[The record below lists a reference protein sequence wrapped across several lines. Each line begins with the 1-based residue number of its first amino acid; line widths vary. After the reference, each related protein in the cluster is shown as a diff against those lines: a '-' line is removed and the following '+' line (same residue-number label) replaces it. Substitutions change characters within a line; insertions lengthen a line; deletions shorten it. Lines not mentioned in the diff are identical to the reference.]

1 MIQRPTLLD
10 RVRTEVISA
19 TVIDTDIGK
28 VSFDM
33 QKLDSLPLL
42 NSVYLEC
49 LRIRSS
55 ITVTRK
61 LVADMEIDG
70 YVLKSGSYVMTP
82 TWIPHTNK
90 ALWADGEHDSMEFWP
105 ERFLQL
111 PELNQ
116 GPPNG
121 EKKDTLERLASAMKP
136 ENFFPY
142 GGGSAVCPGR
152 FLSKQEILTA
162 VALVVLKFD
171 LEMIEYLDDSGAS
184 TQGRPKP
191 KQNYAGG
198 GVMPPDKD
206 LKVKLRRCERPL
218 GIP

>member
-1 MIQRPTLLD
+1 MVQRPGLLD
-10 RVRTEVISA
+10 RVRNEVISA
-19 TVIDTDIGK
+19 TAVDSDTGK
-28 VSFDM
+28 VSFNLP
-33 QKLDSLPLL
+33 KLGSLPLL
-42 NSVYLEC
+42 HSIYLEC

-70 YVLKSGSYVMTP
+70 YILKSGNYVMTP
-82 TWIPHTNK
+82 TWLPHISTT
-90 ALWADGEHDSMEFWP
+90 LWADAEHGVRDFWP

-111 PELNQ
+111 PMLTEVVSDHRDDRQ
-116 GPPNG
+116 
-121 EKKDTLERLASAMKP
+121 ERLATAVKP

-152 FLSKQEILTA
+152 FFSKQEILTA
-162 VALVVLKFD
+162 IALVVLRFD
-171 LEMIEYLDDSGAS
+171 LEMVGYIGDSGL
-184 TQGRPKP
+184 TNQEPPKP

-206 LKVKLRRCERPL
+206 IKVRIRRHEC
-218 GIP
+218 